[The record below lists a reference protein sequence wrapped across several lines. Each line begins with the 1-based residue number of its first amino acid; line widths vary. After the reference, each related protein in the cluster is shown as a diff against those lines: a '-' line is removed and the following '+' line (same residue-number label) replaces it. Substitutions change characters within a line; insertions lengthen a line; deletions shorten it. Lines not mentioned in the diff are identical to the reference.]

1 MERHP
6 EPRTARAATRAPG
19 DPARLFDV
27 ATLRQ
32 FAGAA
37 SAIALLESAADRAVQ
52 CGRVLE
58 DTLIVGPPDSG
69 KAVVARALA
78 RDAAQ
83 RTVEVDAAWA
93 RGTKH
98 VARALRALED
108 RDALVVRRID
118 ELRPGP
124 MRMLVS
130 MMAARTLPREL
141 DAGPA
146 LADCTVIATAE
157 RIPRHGACLCRLFP
171 LAVELPSPCADAS
184 VAAGFR
190 AAVALGA
197 PPTPEVRAAV
207 ERRIEAAAVGAWLA
221 GRGSSAGASGR
232 GGRVHGC
239 PGMAVNLAAIA
250 RIVAAAG

>member
-19 DPARLFDV
+19 DPARPFDI

-83 RTVEVDAAWA
+83 R
-93 RGTKH
+93 
-98 VARALRALED
+98 
-108 RDALVVRRID
+108 
-118 ELRPGP
+118 
-124 MRMLVS
+124 
-130 MMAARTLPREL
+130 
-141 DAGPA
+141 
-146 LADCTVIATAE
+146 
-157 RIPRHGACLCRLFP
+157 
-171 LAVELPSPCADAS
+171 AVELPSPCADAS

-239 PGMAVNLAAIA
+239 PGMDVNLAAIA

>member
-1 MERHP
+1 MERHH

-19 DPARLFDV
+19 DPARPFDI

-32 FAGAA
+32 FAGAECA
-37 SAIALLESAADRAVQ
+37 VTLLEAAADRAVQ

-78 RDAAQ
+78 RDATQ
-83 RTVEVDAAWA
+83 RIVEIDAAWA
-93 RGTKH
+93 RSTKH

-118 ELRPGP
+118 DLRPGP

-157 RIPRHGACLCRLFP
+157 RIPRHGACLRRLFP
-171 LAVELPSPCADAS
+171 LAVELPSPCADAW

-190 AAVALGA
+190 AALALGA

-207 ERRIEAAAVGAWLA
+207 ERRVQAACA
-221 GRGSSAGASGR
+221 GTWGVRPGSGR
-232 GGRVHGC
+232 N
-239 PGMAVNLAAIA
+239 AVDCAVIA
-250 RIVAAAG
+250 RIVAAGGLT